1 MIKIPTIFR
10 FVRKGLYLFVL
21 LGILV
26 YLWWLGADP
35 WDHLFENWKI
45 FLVLFVLNGIGIV
58 VQASSFKSIYP
69 GDLPLLSTRKLVRIW
84 SFSGMISVIAPVLAG
99 LATRTTLLIQSGMS
113 LSICVSTSARQLW
126 LGLEYAFLLG
136 GISGFFIDVY
146 WVRLLAAGFVVSW
159 VVMILLRISRVEIQL
174 LPESKLQRWLK
185 MLKLPISN
193 QAHLWFSLQMLV
205 MSAIYYVAYNG
216 YGASIGWDEA
226 LLLSSITVLASLIV
240 ITPNGLGL
248 MDVLWVVIA
257 KELGLSL
264 DESVSLAISIRL
276 AYLLSA
282 TFVWISLS
290 FRWKLLHRNDE

>member
-1 MIKIPTIFR
+1 M
-10 FVRKGLYLFVL
+10 YLFVF

-35 WDHLFENWKI
+35 WGHLFENWKI

-69 GDLPLLSTRKLVRIW
+69 GDLLLLSTRKLVRIW

-113 LSICVSTSARQLW
+113 LSMCVSTSARQLW

-146 WVRLLAAGFVVSW
+146 WIRPLATGFVVSW
-159 VVMILLRISRVEIQL
+159 MVMVLLRITRVEIQL
-174 LPESKLQRWLK
+174 LSESKLQRWLR